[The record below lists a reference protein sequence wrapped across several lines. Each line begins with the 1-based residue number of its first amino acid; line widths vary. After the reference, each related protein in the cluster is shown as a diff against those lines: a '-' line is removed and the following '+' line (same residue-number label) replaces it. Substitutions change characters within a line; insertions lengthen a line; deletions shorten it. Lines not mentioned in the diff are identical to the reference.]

1 MNPNLI
7 LFNLLGGTSL
17 LLYGMRIAG
26 EGMQKAAGS
35 QLRRW
40 LNTLTNNRL
49 TALLTGAVVTAII
62 QSSSATT
69 VMLVGLASAGLMS
82 LSQTLGVILGADIG
96 TTLTVQL
103 LAFKIQDYAL
113 LLIGIAVPMMLA
125 IRRPEINHLGRAL
138 LGFGF
143 IFLGLK
149 VITDTMAPLRE
160 DPLVEEVLLSL
171 AAAPLLVL
179 MLSAA
184 LTALIHSSAGTI
196 GIALA
201 FATQGLMPLALA
213 LPIVIGANI
222 GTSATAL
229 LSSLGAGTEARRV
242 AVAHALFKVIGA
254 VPALVF
260 MPAFAWLV
268 IQTTDD
274 PARQLANAHTIFNVA
289 LAFGLLPF
297 TRPLAGLLRRLVPE
311 ERTTEAQLRPRYLD
325 TQVLDS
331 PALAIGQATR
341 EALRVADIAE
351 GMLRDSIEVLRHND
365 ARLLEEIVHR
375 DDQIDFLETEIKHY
389 LTRLSESE
397 LTEELSRQEIGL
409 LYVINDLEHIGDIIS
424 KSLLQSLA
432 RKKIDTQATFSG
444 EGMGEICDLHAKVS
458 ENLGL
463 AIASYAT
470 NSRELAEKVVRHK
483 ARINTIERSLRQA
496 HIDRLHRGLPESIET
511 SSIHLDVLNDLK
523 RVNSHAT
530 NIAYV
535 VLGHL

>member
-35 QLRRW
+35 KLRRW
-40 LNTLTNNRL
+40 LGTLTNNRL
-49 TALLTGAVVTAII
+49 TALMTGAVVTAVI
-62 QSSSATT
+62 QSSGATT

-103 LAFKIQDYAL
+103 LAFKIQEYAL

-125 IRRPEINHLGRAL
+125 FRRPQINHLGRAL

-149 VITDTMAPLRE
+149 VIADTMAPLRE
-160 DPLVEEVLLSL
+160 VPLVEQVLLSL
-171 AAAPLLVL
+171 AAAPLLVVL
-179 MLSAA
+179 LSVG

-201 FATQGLMPLALA
+201 FATQGLMPLVLA
-213 LPIVIGANI
+213 LPIIIGANI

-229 LSSLGAGTEARRV
+229 ISSLGAGTEARRV
-242 AVAHALFKVIGA
+242 AMAHALFKVIGA
-254 VPALVF
+254 VPALLF
-260 MPAFAWLV
+260 INAFAWLV
-268 IQTTDD
+268 AQTADD
-274 PARQLANAHTIFNVA
+274 PARQLANAHTIFNAA

-297 TRPLAGLLRRLVPE
+297 TPYLAALLRRLVPE
-311 ERTTEAQLRPRYLD
+311 DRGNDALLRPRYLD
-325 TQVLDS
+325 PQVLDS

-351 GMLRDSIEVLRHND
+351 GMLRDSVEVLRRND
-365 ARLLEEIVHR
+365 AELLEEIVRR
-375 DDQIDFLETEIKHY
+375 DDQIDYLETEIKNY
-389 LTRLSESE
+389 LTRLSESA

-432 RKKIDTQATFSG
+432 RKKIDTQATFSD
-444 EGMGEICDLHAKVS
+444 EGMREICDLHAKVS
-458 ENLGL
+458 ENLEL
-463 AIASYAT
+463 AIAAYAT
-470 NSRELAEKVVRHK
+470 SSGELAEKVLRHK
-483 ARINTIERSLRQA
+483 ARINEIERSLRQA
-496 HIDRLHRGLPESIET
+496 HIDRLHRGLRESIET

-523 RVNSHAT
+523 RINSHAT